1 MNNSEQKPQSCQ
13 TSVMCRAGE
22 EIGLKDTNGN
32 DIFIGSVIK
41 HNENLYV
48 IKWSKSQKGIVAR
61 SEPLAGKK
69 ANWRDFNWIK
79 NLSDKYITI
88 VGTVLF
94 DDEELKARFKGV
106 Y

>member
-1 MNNSEQKPQSCQ
+1 MSNRITEQPFCQ
-13 TSVMCRAGE
+13 TRVMCRAGE

-32 DIFIGSVIK
+32 DIFIGAVIK
-41 HNENLYV
+41 HNENMYV

-61 SEPLAGKK
+61 SEPMAGKK
-69 ANWRDFNWIK
+69 ASWRDFNWIK
-79 NLSDKYITI
+79 NLSDKYITM